1 MVTNPISTAISVWNN
16 FIIPLYFF
24 NTASRST
31 IPMMV
36 YNFYGLYSRNWHY
49 VFAALT
55 LTVLP
60 VMLLYLFLQKHIVAG
75 MTSGAVKG

>member
-1 MVTNPISTAISVWNN
+1 MARLRSSTSLESQQPVKSSATGSSSRISLLRFLN
-16 FIIPLYFF
+16 
-24 NTASRST
+24 
-31 IPMMV
+31 
-36 YNFYGLYSRNWHY
+36 NFYGLYSRNWHY